1 MKALLFAVPMLVY
14 SLSGQAGDYEI
25 EFITLMAARGEGI
38 FQLEAKTEP
47 NYAYHVK
54 IGNADPVELMCTD
67 RQTLSIPYNVDQ
79 DTFIYMVDNNINAVD
94 IVDVLNIE

>member
-1 MKALLFAVPMLVY
+1 
-14 SLSGQAGDYEI
+14 
-25 EFITLMAARGEGI
+25 
-38 FQLEAKTEP
+38 
-47 NYAYHVK
+47 VK
-54 IGNADPVELMCTD
+54 IGNADPVELMSTD